1 LISIKQA
8 QSAGMSGPGGTKSPA
23 SDDAARLSEL
33 FWFLVIA
40 AGLIWASV
48 VGVADYAARTDGE

>member
-1 LISIKQA
+1 
-8 QSAGMSGPGGTKSPA
+8 MSGPGGTKSPA